1 MQLSLWHRLYSAII
15 RFFAQSQPLKGIPFP
30 NPTDP
35 AIDAKKK
42 YNDGQYVQNVRTIR
56 GHRWYEI
63 QVLLIILYE
72 SY

>member
-1 MQLSLWHRLYSAII
+1 MQHRLCSLVYAAII

-30 NPTDP
+30 NPTEP

-42 YNDGQYVQNVRTIR
+42 YNDGQYVQNVKTIR

-63 QVLLIILYE
+63 QVILIIQFE
-72 SY
+72 S